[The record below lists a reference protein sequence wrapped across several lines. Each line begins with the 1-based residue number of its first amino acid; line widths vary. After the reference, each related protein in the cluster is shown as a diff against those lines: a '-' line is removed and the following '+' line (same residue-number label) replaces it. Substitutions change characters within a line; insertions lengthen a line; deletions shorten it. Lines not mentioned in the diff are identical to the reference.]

1 MPDAALETSPEAAL
15 ALMLPN
21 VAPPRVRPGR
31 ISLSALDSYLEDL
44 APSAPAANPPTP
56 AETEAAPAPWQ
67 EACGLVAAAAR
78 HKARRELRQH
88 MTVDT
93 MLEVVDIGRAFP
105 SPGNSSP
112 VEGTPTRGS
121 ARTTPFMSP
130 LARRESP
137 LIGCQPDEVFLSPAT
152 TTSLSR
158 GTTPTLSAHD
168 PATPCHSSDKLRAG
182 ATQHTRNSS
191 EGESPPK
198 VSQRAF
204 VRLMGYNTKS
214 SAALQSQMRAK
225 WWSSHLETPRRSSA
239 SMPVRSS
246 LFMHAR
252 PSPFYSPPFF
262 ILTRL
267 LSSSPRLL
275 QTPLL
280 ESKTVGSP
288 RSASV
293 PPLRRPSK
301 NPEDTALDVSD
312 PPPQP
317 VEPLAPSAALL
328 DTHARE
334 PITRTSRLGPR
345 AQLAAPASSPWHP
358 EARLRPPLPPQAAAT
373 TSITTDAAD
382 KFSTRRESARQ
393 RVSPAWSR
401 ESRLGRAPSTT
412 TTSSGSSTS
421 LSSFAASTSES
432 PPNQGACNTELQ
444 ALKSMT
450 GSRSSHGGPRHI
462 NDAATRAAWYRTA
475 GAPTPPRMRRS
486 G

>member
-1 MPDAALETSPEAAL
+1 MSMPDAALETSPEAAL

-246 LFMHAR
+246 LKACILFFSDA
-252 PSPFYSPPFF
+252 PPPF
-262 ILTRL
+262 LA
-267 LSSSPRLL
+267 PRLL

-334 PITRTSRLGPR
+334 PVTRTSRLGPR

-358 EARLRPPLPPQAAAT
+358 EARLRPPLPPQAATT

-450 GSRSSHGGPRHI
+450 GSRSSLGGPRHI